1 MEQFIKKNSAI
12 NIVRGI
18 VQSAEVFLHYCTAEG
33 KVNEGAYKANII
45 LVF

>member
-18 VQSAEVFLHYCTAEG
+18 VQSADDFSSLLNRRG
-33 KVNEGAYKANII
+33 
-45 LVF
+45 